1 MAEVVKGET
10 NGEPMVSVLIT
21 VYNREKYVATAIESV
36 LAQTYRNFE
45 LIITDDCSRDPSL
58 QIAQRYQADRR
69 VKVYRNERNLGD
81 YANRNR
87 AASLAKGKYLKYVD
101 ADDLIYP
108 HCLETMVHAMEM
120 FPQAG
125 FGISSSVPGVLSP
138 AMLSPRETYLYD
150 YGGGGLLDAGPLS
163 TIVRRADFEA
173 IGRFNEARHTSD
185 GLCWLTMARRHGVA
199 IIAPGLYWWRLH
211 DEQESIFE
219 KRSAAAI
226 AEVSGRRFRFA
237 MEALWAEDCPLSI
250 QERKAFAQKWHAY
263 YGRSVINA
271 MLHMKL
277 DLARRLVKEAGL
289 SFSAVL
295 KAFCVQPAG
304 SQASVPSFQP
314 FSPSPSSR
322 SPIVSGLSAKV
333 SAFQHVS
340 VSASPPVVSVLIPA
354 YNAERTIG
362 EAIKSVQDQRFGNWE
377 LLIVD
382 DASTDRTAQ
391 IAASFASDPRVRL
404 LRNEQR
410 LGKWANH
417 NRGAEA
423 ARGEFVKFLH
433 ADDLLYPHCLEH
445 LLYFGQKY
453 RQAGLIQSCEGVTPQ
468 YLAPKLQTPREAY
481 QQEYFGAVTLW
492 ESPTGM
498 VYRRDAWKSSGGLKA
513 DCPSAPAR
521 LHLEMAR
528 TAPVLLVYGGL
539 AGYRRGSQQLRHR
552 ERGDFAR
559 SMADLDWLSQL
570 LHHPECPLEDSEV
583 AVATRN
589 LQRLRRK
596 WALSQWLG
604 EEGRLAR
611 FAYRRLRPSLRYG
624 AEYWGPYYRDAVFDP
639 HLYPDA
645 ALSPQAGG
653 EEVMR

>member
-1 MAEVVKGET
+1 
-10 NGEPMVSVLIT
+10 MVSVLIT

-45 LIITDDCSRDPSL
+45 LIITDDCSRDSSL

-87 AASLAKGKYLKYVD
+87 AASLAKGNYLKYVD

-108 HCLETMVHAMEM
+108 HCLQTMVHAMEL

-125 FGISSSVPGVLSP
+125 FGISSLVPGVLSP
-138 AMLSPRETYLYD
+138 AMLSSREAYLYD
-150 YGGGGLLDAGPLS
+150 YGGGGLLDAGPLG

-185 GLCWLTMARRHGVA
+185 ELCWRTMARRHGVA
-199 IIAPGLYWWRLH
+199 IIAPGLYWWRQH

-226 AEVSGRRFRFA
+226 AEVAGRRFRIRT
-237 MEALWAEDCPLSI
+237 EALTASDCPLSA
-250 QERKAFAQKWHAY
+250 QEREGFAQRWRTFYA
-263 YGRSVINA
+263 RSVIGA
-271 MLHMKL
+271 ILHMRL
-277 DLARRLVKEAGL
+277 GLARRLVKEAGL
-289 SFSAVL
+289 SFGAVL
-295 KAFCVQPAG
+295 KAFCVQPTG
-304 SQASVPSFQP
+304 SQPSAPSFQP

-322 SPIVSGLSAKV
+322 RPIASGPSAKV
-333 SAFQHVS
+333 SAFSSQL
-340 VSASPPVVSVLIPA
+340 SASPPLVSVLIPT

-362 EAIKSVQDQRFGNWE
+362 EAIQSILDQRFGNWE
-377 LLIVD
+377 LIIVD
-382 DASTDRTAQ
+382 DASTDRTAE

-417 NRGAEA
+417 NRCTQE
-423 ARGEFVKFLH
+423 ARGEFLKFLH
-433 ADDLLYPHCLEH
+433 ADDVLYRHCLEH
-445 LLYFGQKY
+445 LLHFAKQH

-481 QQEYFGAVTLW
+481 QQEYFGAVSLW

-498 VYRRDAWKSSGGLKA
+498 LYRRDAWKSSGGLKA

-539 AGYRRGSQQLRHR
+539 AGYRRGSQQIKHR

-559 SMADLDWLSQL
+559 SMADLEWLSQL
-570 LHHPECPLEDSEV
+570 LHHPQCPLEDSEI
-583 AVATRN
+583 AAATKN

-604 EEGRLAR
+604 EKGLFAR

-645 ALSPQAGG
+645 TLSPQAGG
-653 EEVMR
+653 KGVMR